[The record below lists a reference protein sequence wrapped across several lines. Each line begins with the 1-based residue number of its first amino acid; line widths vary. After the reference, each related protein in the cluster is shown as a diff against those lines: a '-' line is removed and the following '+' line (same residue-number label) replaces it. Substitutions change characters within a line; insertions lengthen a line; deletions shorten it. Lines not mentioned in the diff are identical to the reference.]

1 MNVVLLCRVSTNHQ
15 DYNRQVNELTEYCNK
30 QGWTILRVFAN
41 KVSGAKKI
49 EERQE
54 ILDLIDFVKT
64 NAVDKVV
71 CLEISRLGRNTLEA
85 LKVIQT
91 LNEIGVCL
99 HIKNYNLDTL
109 VNGKVNPVSS
119 LISTILLE
127 IAQMER
133 LTIAER
139 MTSGRTQYIAKCKA
153 DGKKMGRPSSY
164 RKSDEAMKEQYAK
177 DIALLKKGISL
188 RNIHAIT
195 GTSIMTIRKVKAMFV
210 DA

>member
-54 ILDLIDFVKT
+54 IIDLIEFVKT
-64 NAVDKVV
+64 NAVDKVI

-153 DGKKMGRPSSY
+153 DGKKMGRPASY
-164 RKSDEAMKEQYAK
+164 RKSEEAMKEQYAK
-177 DIALLKKGISL
+177 EISLLKKHLSL
-188 RNIHAIT
+188 RNIHDIT

-210 DA
+210 NE

>member
-54 ILDLIDFVKT
+54 ILDLIEFVKT

-133 LTIAER
+133 LTIQER

-153 DGKKMGRPSSY
+153 EGKKMGRPASY

-195 GTSIMTIRKVKAMFV
+195 GTSIMTIRKVRDMFCSL
-210 DA
+210 

>member
-30 QGWTILRVFAN
+30 QGWTIQRVFAN

-54 ILDLIDFVKT
+54 ILDLIEFVKT

-153 DGKKMGRPSSY
+153 DGKKMGRPASY
-164 RKSDEAMKEQYAK
+164 RKSEEEMKEQYSK
-177 DIALLKKGISL
+177 EIALLKKKISL
-188 RNIHAIT
+188 RNISAIT

-210 DA
+210 NE